1 MTTEA
6 TKQLYMPEDLLVM
19 PDAISY
25 ELVDGELVERQS
37 GWKSSRIGASV
48 AVLLMAHCDANG
60 LGWVVGAGASY
71 QCFAD
76 APHKVRKPDASFIRL
91 ERMPPGE
98 EPEGHC
104 RIAPDLAVEVIS
116 PNDLYDA
123 VENKVEEYL
132 TAGVRLMWVVN
143 PSTRTVRVNRADGT
157 ETRLRQ
163 TDELSGEDVVPGFRC
178 RVSELFAVPVAG
190 TAE

>member
-1 MTTEA
+1 MSTVA
-6 TKQLYMPEDLLVM
+6 AKQLYTPEDLLVM

-25 ELVDGELVERQS
+25 ELVNGELVERQS

-48 AVLLMAHCDANG
+48 AVLLMAHCDAHG

-76 APHKVRKPDASFIRL
+76 APNKVRKPDASFIRL

-98 EPEGHC
+98 EPEGRC

-116 PNDLYDA
+116 PTGLYDA
-123 VENKVEEYL
+123 IENKIVE
-132 TAGVRLMWVVN
+132 
-143 PSTRTVRVNRADGT
+143 
-157 ETRLRQ
+157 
-163 TDELSGEDVVPGFRC
+163 
-178 RVSELFAVPVAG
+178 
-190 TAE
+190 